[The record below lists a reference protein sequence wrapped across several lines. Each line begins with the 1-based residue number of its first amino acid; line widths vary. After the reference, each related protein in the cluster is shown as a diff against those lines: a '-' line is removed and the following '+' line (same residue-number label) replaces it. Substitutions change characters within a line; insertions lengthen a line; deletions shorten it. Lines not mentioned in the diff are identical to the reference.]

1 MRRLGRA
8 LLRSTPVR
16 WSVLLTVLLGLV
28 GGNTVMVASTVYAAS
43 HGPGLLGSLGLGGN
57 GDEQGDSQGSSIPQ
71 GDCLLPFL
79 PLLCQ
84 SGTPPAVTSPGVG
97 ATDQPTTRSAPA
109 PARHPTHPHVL
120 APSTGGLLSGG
131 CVPLLTC
138 PPPAPAATPSPT
150 AKPTT
155 TTASPTSQSGSS
167 TPAPTPAPSA
177 SASNCGL
184 LGTGLLCPPTSV
196 SGSSTGSPTPAPTP
210 GLSLLGGAVQ
220 IGGTCAANNLVC
232 LGGQTTSGGSGSGS
246 GSGST
251 GASSGACVANL
262 LCLLGSSCTASV
274 ANTCLLGAILPAL
287 PGSSSGSPS
296 DPSGSTG
303 SSGGAGSGGGSSPQ
317 GGSQPTGTLS
327 SQGSIALGTVP
338 IGSPQSSG
346 AGQGGDGAATG
357 LAPKAD
363 QSVGLVSGLS
373 FGHGLIL
380 WPLFGLLDLAAL
392 AGLVVVVRRRWSATS
407 S

>member
-1 MRRLGRA
+1 MG
-8 LLRSTPVR
+8 LL
-16 WSVLLTVLLGLV
+16 
-28 GGNTVMVASTVYAAS
+28 GGNTVMLTSTVYAAT

-57 GDEQGDSQGSSIPQ
+57 GDQQGDGQGISLPQ
-71 GDCLLPFL
+71 AACQLAPLI

-84 SGTPPAVTSPGVG
+84 SGTPLVSIPSGVVTLGQSP
-97 ATDQPTTRSAPA
+97 TS
-109 PARHPTHPHVL
+109 
-120 APSTGGLLSGG
+120 
-131 CVPLLTC
+131 
-138 PPPAPAATPSPT
+138 PPPAPALGGHHTRRHLLAPLTGGVCFGIVDLGNCSTSTSSSTTKSGT
-150 AKPTT
+150 AKPSTT
-155 TTASPTSQSGSS
+155 TTTTTTTTSGSQSTS
-167 TPAPTPAPSA
+167 TPPSV
-177 SASNCGL
+177 SGSTGNCL
-184 LGTGLLCPPTSV
+184 LDLLCTGGGSGGSTV
-196 SGSSTGSPTPAPTP
+196 SGSSTGSPTPAPSP
-210 GLSLLGGAVQ
+210 ALSLLGGAVQ
-220 IGGTCAANNLVC
+220 IGGTCGANNLLC
-232 LGGQTTSGGSGSGS
+232 LGGQTTSTSGGSGS

-262 LCLLGSSCTASV
+262 LCLLGSSCTAQIV
-274 ANTCLLGAILPAL
+274 NTCLVGAILPAL

-303 SSGGAGSGGGSSPQ
+303 SSGGSAGQGAGGAAPQ

-327 SQGSIALGTVP
+327 SQGSIGTAFVP
-338 IGSPQSSG
+338 AGSDQPSGPGGGTSPNTSIG
-346 AGQGGDGAATG
+346 GG
-357 LAPKAD
+357 AD